1 MSYIVHVGISVMATC
16 VGRKMAV
23 KAIMNDITAVDALT
37 ALIVLL
43 NTSQLNNCLV
53 IEYVRVFFQK

>member
-1 MSYIVHVGISVMATC
+1 MATC